1 MKTWHKIIVGDS
13 RQMKEVSDESVHL
26 IITSPPYWQLKDYGN
41 GKQIG
46 FNDTYEEYINN
57 LNLVWNEC
65 HRVLHKG
72 CRLCVN
78 IGDQFARSVYYGR
91 YKVIPI
97 RTEIIKF
104 CESVGFD
111 YMGAIIWQKVTTCH
125 TTGGAT
131 VMGSF
136 PYPRSGILKLDYEF
150 ILIFKKY
157 GNQPKV
163 SHEVK
168 EQSKL
173 TQEEWNQYFTGHW
186 NFPGEKQDKHL
197 AMFPEELPRRFIKMF
212 SFVGDTVLD
221 PFLGSGTTSFA
232 AKNLNRSSIGYE
244 INEDF
249 LPIIKEKLGINQSN
263 IFQDVTFEIIR
274 QEEPRVDFKEKIK
287 KLPYIFK
294 DPIKFDKKV
303 DPRKLRFGSKI
314 DLPAPRYLYYVYA
327 IKCDNGSIYIGQTEN
342 MEKRWHDHMAGK
354 VRWTKKYKALEI
366 IHYEGYST
374 KEEAVEREKVLKT
387 GFGRKWLKHE
397 LIKSG
402 LRPWDEN
409 AARQAGNS
417 HSERETYYTVK
428 EIISPEILILN
439 NGLKIRLLGV
449 KENPEN
455 NVEAIRLLREK
466 IRGKKVFIKFDNI
479 KYDEKNN
486 LLCYLYLSNKTFLN
500 AHLIKNGLVD
510 VDITFDYKYKSK
522 FLSERLVK

>member
-1 MKTWHKIIVGDS
+1 MVEINTFHKIIIGDS
-13 RQMKEVSDESVHL
+13 RWMKEVSDESIHL

-57 LNLVWNEC
+57 LNLVWSEC
-65 HRVLHKG
+65 HRILHKG
-72 CRLCVN
+72 CRLCIN

-104 CESVGFD
+104 CESAGFD

-157 GNQPKV
+157 GNPPKV
-163 SHEVK
+163 SNTVK

-197 AMFPEELPRRFIKMF
+197 AMFPEELPRRLIKMF

-221 PFLGSGTTSFA
+221 PFLGSGTTSVS
-232 AKNLNRSSIGYE
+232 AKNLNRNSVGYE

-249 LPIIKEKLGINQSN
+249 LPIIKDKLGLMQST
-263 IFQDVTFEIIR
+263 IFQDATFELVK
-274 QEEPRVDFKEKIK
+274 QKELKLDFKEEIK

-294 DPIKFDKKV
+294 DPIKFDKKI
-303 DPRKLRFGSKI
+303 DPKQLRFGSKI
-314 DLPAPRYLYYVYA
+314 D
-327 IKCDNGSIYIGQTEN
+327 
-342 MEKRWHDHMAGK
+342 
-354 VRWTKKYKALEI
+354 
-366 IHYEGYST
+366 
-374 KEEAVEREKVLKT
+374 
-387 GFGRKWLKHE
+387 
-397 LIKSG
+397 
-402 LRPWDEN
+402 
-409 AARQAGNS
+409 NS

-428 EIISPEILILN
+428 EIISPEMLILN

-449 KENPEN
+449 KEKQEKNG
-455 NVEAIRLLREK
+455 EAINFLREK
-466 IRGKKVFIKFDNI
+466 TSGQKVFIKFDDI

-486 LLCYLYLSNKTFLN
+486 LLCYLYLWNKTFLN
-500 AHLIKNGLVD
+500 AHLIKKGFAD
-510 VDITFDYKYKSK
+510 VETGFDYKYKSK
-522 FLSERLVK
+522 FLSERIVK